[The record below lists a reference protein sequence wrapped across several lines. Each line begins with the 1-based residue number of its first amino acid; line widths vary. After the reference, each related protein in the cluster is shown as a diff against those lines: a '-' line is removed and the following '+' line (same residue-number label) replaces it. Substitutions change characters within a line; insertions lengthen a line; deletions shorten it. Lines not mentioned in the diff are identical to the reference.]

1 MMMHQ
6 KPLFVLTA
14 GALAACACLG
24 NANAQPAA
32 VTANFSGTYRCEP
45 EPVSCQAGGQTFTVT
60 QSGDHLDMKNDQG
73 LVGRATVTSNISLS
87 AGGPWNM
94 LGVVVPDGR
103 IQWSNGTV
111 WRKQ

>member
-1 MMMHQ
+1 M
-6 KPLFVLTA
+6 FVLA
-14 GALAACACLG
+14 IGMLAATASLG
-24 NANAQPAA
+24 TAKAQPAA
-32 VTANFSGTYRCEP
+32 VPNFSGTYRCEP
-45 EPVSCQAGGQTFTVT
+45 EPVSCQASGQTFTVT
-60 QSGDHLDMKNDQG
+60 QSGDTLEMKNDKG
-73 LVGRATVTSNISLS
+73 LVGRASVTSNISLS